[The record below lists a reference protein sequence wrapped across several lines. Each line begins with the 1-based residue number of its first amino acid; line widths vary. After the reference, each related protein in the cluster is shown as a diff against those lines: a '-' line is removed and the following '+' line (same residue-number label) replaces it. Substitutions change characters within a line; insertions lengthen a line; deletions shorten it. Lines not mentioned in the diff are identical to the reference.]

1 MDESERDERP
11 GADADPKVEGP
22 RYGRYVGLLGILI
35 LALITINTI
44 STKPNGDT
52 GVPPGRHAPPFA
64 VPLALGTL
72 PGDANVATANDLG
85 AAGRVPACTV
95 RGSQVLNMCQLY
107 EQGPVVLALF
117 VAGQS
122 CPDVLSDMQSLVASF
137 PQVRFAAVAIKSTR
151 ASVRRLVAKLHL
163 TFPVGLDP
171 DGALA
176 ALYELATC
184 PQVSFVEKGG
194 VIQSKAL
201 LNRPSIAVLR
211 GRVRALLAASQAARG
226 AG

>member
-1 MDESERDERP
+1 MDEPDLGDRQ
-11 GADADPKVEGP
+11 GAHADPKAEGP
-22 RYGRYVGLLGILI
+22 RYGRYVGLLGIIVLV
-35 LALITINTI
+35 LITINTI

-64 VPLALGTL
+64 VPLALGDL

-85 AAGRVPACTV
+85 AAGKVPACTV
-95 RGSQVLNMCQLY
+95 RGSRVLNMCQLY

-117 VAGQS
+117 VPGQS
-122 CPDVLSDMQSLVASF
+122 CPDVLSDMQSLLTSF
-137 PQVRFAAVAIKSTR
+137 PQVSFAAVAIKSTR
-151 ASVRRLVAKLHL
+151 TSVRRLVSKLHL

-184 PQVSFVEKGG
+184 PQVSFIEKGG
-194 VIQSKAL
+194 VIQSRAL
-201 LNRPSIAVLR
+201 LNRPSIATLR
-211 GRVRALLAASQAARG
+211 GRVRALLAASRASG
-226 AG
+226 VSG